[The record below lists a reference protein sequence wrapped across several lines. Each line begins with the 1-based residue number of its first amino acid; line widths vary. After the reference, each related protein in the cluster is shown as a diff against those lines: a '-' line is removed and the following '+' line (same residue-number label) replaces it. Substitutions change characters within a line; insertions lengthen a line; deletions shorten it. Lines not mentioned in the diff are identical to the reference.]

1 MKIYW
6 VIGVL
11 VKEGVKFVC
20 TVFEIAHLF
29 NVYVIVLNFYMIDL
43 YVGSFYEILFCNRC
57 LVKGM
62 LNLFA
67 QFVKLNI
74 SSMYK
79 RPCWIFIC

>member
-6 VIGVL
+6 VIDVL

-29 NVYVIVLNFYMIDL
+29 NVYVIVLNFYMMDL

-57 LVKGM
+57 LVKGDVKFVCTVCEIEY
-62 LNLFA
+62 LFN
-67 QFVKLNI
+67 V
-74 SSMYK
+74 
-79 RPCWIFIC
+79 

>member
-6 VIGVL
+6 VIDVL

-29 NVYVIVLNFYMIDL
+29 NVYAIVLNFYMIDL

-57 LVKGM
+57 LVKGDVKFVCTVCEIEY
-62 LNLFA
+62 LFN
-67 QFVKLNI
+67 V
-74 SSMYK
+74 
-79 RPCWIFIC
+79 

>member
-6 VIGVL
+6 VIDVL

-43 YVGSFYEILFCNRC
+43 YVDSFYEILFCNRC
-57 LVKGM
+57 LVKGDVK
-62 LNLFA
+62 
-67 QFVKLNI
+67 FVCTVCEIEYFFNV
-74 SSMYK
+74 
-79 RPCWIFIC
+79 

>member
-6 VIGVL
+6 VIDVL

-43 YVGSFYEILFCNRC
+43 YVGLFYEILFCNRC
-57 LVKGM
+57 LVKGDVK
-62 LNLFA
+62 
-67 QFVKLNI
+67 FVCTVCEIEYFFNV
-74 SSMYK
+74 
-79 RPCWIFIC
+79 

>member
-6 VIGVL
+6 VIDVL

-43 YVGSFYEILFCNRC
+43 YVYSFYEILFCNRC
-57 LVKGM
+57 LVKGDVKFVCTVCEIEY
-62 LNLFA
+62 LFN
-67 QFVKLNI
+67 V
-74 SSMYK
+74 
-79 RPCWIFIC
+79 